1 VFTGIDMSLHGVTW
15 RVNASALDNMDLL
28 EDSLKWISGKK
39 STINRSKDKSFHGSE
54 QYSIVARTQKR
65 KEAIESLKKIGSE
78 VLTVILNEG
87 IEKRIDESKNLHIRL
102 ELSKLVAG
110 EISLA
115 NKKTTSSTVKGK
127 FKIESYPG
135 EETSEVITKLIETI
149 LDNN

>member
-1 VFTGIDMSLHGVTW
+1 MSLHGVTW

>member
-1 VFTGIDMSLHGVTW
+1 MSLHGVTW

-28 EDSLKWISGKK
+28 EDSLRWISGDK

-54 QYSIVARTQKR
+54 QYSIVAQTQKK
-65 KEAIESLKKIGSE
+65 KEAIESLKKLGE
-78 VLTVILNEG
+78 NVLIDILEEG
-87 IEKRIDESKNLHIRL
+87 IDKRIDDSKNLHIRL

-115 NKKTTSSTVKGK
+115 NKKTISSTVKGK

-135 EETSEVITKLIETI
+135 EDTSEVITKLIENI

>member
-1 VFTGIDMSLHGVTW
+1 MSLHGVTW

-28 EDSLKWISGKK
+28 EDSLRWISGDK

-54 QYSIVARTQKR
+54 QYSIVAQTQKK
-65 KEAIESLKKIGSE
+65 KEAIESLKKLGE
-78 VLTVILNEG
+78 NVLTDILEEG
-87 IEKRIDESKNLHIRL
+87 IDKRIDDSKNLHIRL

-115 NKKTTSSTVKGK
+115 NKKTVSSTVKGK

-135 EETSEVITKLIETI
+135 EETSEVITKLIENI

>member
-78 VLTVILNEG
+78 VLRVILNEG

-149 LDNN
+149 IDNN

>member
-1 VFTGIDMSLHGVTW
+1 MFTGIDMSLHGVTW

>member
-1 VFTGIDMSLHGVTW
+1 MSLHGVTW

-102 ELSKLVAG
+102 EISKLVAG

>member
-1 VFTGIDMSLHGVTW
+1 MSLHGVTW

-28 EDSLKWISGKK
+28 EDSLRWISGDK

-54 QYSIVARTQKR
+54 QYSIVAQTQKR
-65 KEAIESLKKIGSE
+65 KEAIESLKKLGE
-78 VLTVILNEG
+78 KVLTDILEEG
-87 IEKRIDESKNLHIRL
+87 INKRIDDSKNLHIRL

-110 EISLA
+110 EIFLA
-115 NKKTTSSTVKGK
+115 NKKTISSTVKGK

-135 EETSEVITKLIETI
+135 EETSEVITKLIENI

>member
-1 VFTGIDMSLHGVTW
+1 MSLHGVTW

-149 LDNN
+149 IDNN

>member
-1 VFTGIDMSLHGVTW
+1 MSLHGVTW

-78 VLTVILNEG
+78 VLTFILNEG

>member
-1 VFTGIDMSLHGVTW
+1 MSLHGVTW

-28 EDSLKWISGKK
+28 EDSLRWISGDK

>member
-78 VLTVILNEG
+78 VLTFILNEG

>member
-1 VFTGIDMSLHGVTW
+1 MSLHGVTW

-28 EDSLKWISGKK
+28 EDSLRWISGDK

-54 QYSIVARTQKR
+54 QYSIVAQTQKR
-65 KEAIESLKKIGSE
+65 KEAIESLKKLGE
-78 VLTVILNEG
+78 NVLTDILEEG
-87 IEKRIDESKNLHIRL
+87 IDKRIDDSKNLHIRL

-115 NKKTTSSTVKGK
+115 NKKTVSSTVKGK

-135 EETSEVITKLIETI
+135 EETSEVITKLIENI

>member
-1 VFTGIDMSLHGVTW
+1 MSLHGVTW
-15 RVNASALDNMDLL
+15 RVNASALDNIDLL